1 MKKLKGVSKRTA
13 RQPRCPNPACKS
25 TSIGQLDR
33 IPGVALIDT
42 VEPDGTINWAGATI
56 VLWDDQKP
64 ASDPAEWA
72 CAKCGKQ
79 GPRTLFLP

>member
-1 MKKLKGVSKRTA
+1 
-13 RQPRCPNPACKS
+13 
-25 TSIGQLDR
+25 
-33 IPGVALIDT
+33 VALIDT